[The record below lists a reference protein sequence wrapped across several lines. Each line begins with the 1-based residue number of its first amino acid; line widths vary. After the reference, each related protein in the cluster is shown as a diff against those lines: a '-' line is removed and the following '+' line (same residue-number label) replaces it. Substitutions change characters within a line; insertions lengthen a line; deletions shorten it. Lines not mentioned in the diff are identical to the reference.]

1 MLLLLISCVLVSGGS
16 KMSRWFTNTCLYS
29 KLEVGQQFKSTRNMS
44 QHEFHQTKETV
55 CNLWSFVQAL
65 CGVQNLHLLS
75 KYITYFALR
84 HSTHSRYW
92 SQLMPEKNQILV
104 TRSFGSVRIQIS
116 GFRSLN
122 NTVFASEDHTSL
134 FL

>member
-1 MLLLLISCVLVSGGS
+1 
-16 KMSRWFTNTCLYS
+16 MSRWFTNTCLYS
-29 KLEVGQQFKSTRNMS
+29 KLEVGQQFKWTRNMS

-92 SQLMPEKNQILV
+92 SQLMPEK
-104 TRSFGSVRIQIS
+104 TRSWLLVVSVQS
-116 GFRSLN
+116 EFRSQDSDLFI
-122 NTVFASEDHTSL
+122 TL
-134 FL
+134 FLHLKITQVCFCNRVAAWPRG